1 MREVSIKFISK
12 KISIFLL
19 LIACCLLHVS
29 SFAQQRHKIAIL
41 TPLYLDSAFDASG
54 NFRFND
60 KNYARFVNPGLDF
73 YVGAEMALDSLR
85 KRGASLEVHVIDT
98 RSRKGLSNQLNSAEL
113 SNVEL
118 IIAQSNAAETKAIAD
133 FAERKKVPFVSATLP
148 NDAGVGTNPYFV
160 VLNTTLQSHVE
171 GIYKYLQKYHSLDN
185 IVLFTQSGTQ
195 EGQIKEY
202 FTDFGKTTNS
212 VPLKFQVVDVA
223 NVTNPARYLDSTKK
237 TVCIV
242 GSMDEDFGTSLAAE
256 LGTFR
261 KTYPIT
267 LIGMPNWSNL
277 NFTKAEL
284 KEMEVVYTTPFW
296 YSRTA
301 TPLANKLTAEYNNRM
316 STSPGDMFYR
326 GYETTL
332 RFAML
337 LLDTKKDIASNLTRK
352 GNTVFTQFDIQPV
365 FKDRNNMTLDY
376 FENKKLY
383 FVRVMGGVK
392 NLLY

>member
-1 MREVSIKFISK
+1 MKR
-12 KISIFLL
+12 IFFF
-19 LIACCLLHVS
+19 
-29 SFAQQRHKIAIL
+29 SFFLALGITTIAQQRHKIAIF
-41 TPLYLDSAFDASG
+41 TPLFLDSAFDASG
-54 NFRFND
+54 NFKYND
-60 KNYARFVNPGLDF
+60 KNYARFVNSGLDF

-85 KRGASLEVHVIDT
+85 KRGAQLEVHVVDT
-98 RSRKGLSNQLNSAEL
+98 RSKKGLTNQLNSAEL
-113 SNVEL
+113 ADVEL

-133 FAERKKVPFVSATLP
+133 FAERKKVPFISATLP

-212 VPLKFQVVDVA
+212 VPLKIQIVDVA
-223 NVTNPARYLDSTKK
+223 NVTNPTRYLDSTKK
-237 TVCIV
+237 NICIA

-256 LGTFR
+256 LGTYR
-261 KTYPIT
+261 KNYPIT
-267 LIGMPNWSNL
+267 LVGMPNWSNF
-277 NFTKAEL
+277 NFSKGEL
-284 KEMEVVYTTPFW
+284 KDMEVIYSTPFW

-301 TPLANKLTAEYNNRM
+301 TPLANRLTTEYSNRM
-316 STSPGDMFYR
+316 STNAGDMFYR

-337 LLDTKKDIASNLTRK
+337 LLDTKKDIASNLIRK
-352 GNTVFTQFDIQPV
+352 GNTVFTPFDIQPV

-383 FVRVMGGVK
+383 FVRVISGAK
-392 NLLY
+392 NVLY